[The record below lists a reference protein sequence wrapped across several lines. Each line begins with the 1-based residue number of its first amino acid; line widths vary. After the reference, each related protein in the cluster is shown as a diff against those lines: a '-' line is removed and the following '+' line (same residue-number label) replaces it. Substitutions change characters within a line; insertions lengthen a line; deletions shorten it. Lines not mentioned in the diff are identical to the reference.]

1 MQNVNFVEKMKISFT
16 YSTIGRLHF
25 KDTNEDM
32 ISSLRQS
39 VAIFGRSRLYSDI
52 EGFENPA
59 ILFKSRQILRY
70 YTEQDLISLHK
81 TKSPQL

>member
-1 MQNVNFVEKMKISFT
+1 
-16 YSTIGRLHF
+16 
-25 KDTNEDM
+25 M

-39 VAIFGRSRLYSDI
+39 VAIFDRSRLYNDI